1 MAKHKVT
8 PNQNIWDVAMLLYGT
23 IEGVFDL
30 LISNP
35 QLNMTTDLVPGM
47 ELEYHDYF
55 VINEGIVSGLK
66 SESLVPANGQRHVY
80 YKSTDQ
86 PLIFVCGV
94 PNDKESIDFTVSGD
108 GVMVIDWGD
117 NTELESIE
125 LSHTSRRLLHYFD
138 NVVDVRRVRIY
149 GTFNLLSLDTSL
161 LRGDM
166 YTIRPV
172 VVDEFVSK
180 ANGNSLKGLL
190 LFDGTVKVDLR
201 KMAISDLSPIYNMSL
216 QELNLLQVQF
226 SDVSVLDNYLVNI
239 VENYGS
245 RRDCTVYL
253 DTEPTEVGMAA
264 IQTII
269 NEPAW
274 NESGKWKF
282 VINDIVYTKES

>member
-1 MAKHKVT
+1 
-8 PNQNIWDVAMLLYGT
+8 
-23 IEGVFDL
+23 
-30 LISNP
+30 
-35 QLNMTTDLVPGM
+35 MTTDLVPGM

-138 NVVDVRRVRIY
+138 NVVDIRRVRIY

-226 SDVSVLDNYLVNI
+226 SDVSVLDNYLINI

-253 DTEPTEVGMAA
+253 DTEPTEVGMTA

>member
-66 SESLVPANGQRHVY
+66 SENLVPANGQRHVY
-80 YKSTDQ
+80 YKSPDQ

-125 LSHTSRRLLHYFD
+125 LTHTSHRLLHYFD

-239 VENYGS
+239 VENYGN

-282 VINDIVYTKES
+282 VINEIVYTKES